1 MKNKI
6 GIFID
11 TFKISGG
18 AYQELSYF
26 IRSLQK
32 YNKTH
37 NLEFVILKIL
47 GY

>member
-18 AYQELSYF
+18 AYQELSYLSAAYKN
-26 IRSLQK
+26 IIKL
-32 YNKTH
+32 
-37 NLEFVILKIL
+37 II
-47 GY
+47 